1 MENIIILILF
11 TYPGIMADFIHSR
24 LSQKT
29 VHDRKPEEYFKV
41 ARDFFLSALIS
52 VVSIKIYCMITD
64 SEFSISTAVERFG
77 KDESIWGFGLI
88 TIVVAVAAAL
98 IWKLLD
104 DCTLWIRNKIREK
117 QGKST
122 TDKIKSVWES
132 MFDDE
137 ELKFD
142 ESAMAIYQNGQLIR
156 AGLSYNV
163 SNDYQNDPWAT
174 LIYTETVE
182 EELRKE
188 KKDRTMLIDPTA
200 SLINIENG
208 VRVDLYNAKK
218 LKDYIQAWRDGLTC
232 DPEEKAEGLA
242 PAEDAD

>member
-88 TIVVAVAAAL
+88 TIIVAVAAAL
-98 IWKLLD
+98 IWELLD
-104 DCTLWIRNKIREK
+104 FCLLKIKNNLRK
-117 QGKST
+117 SQGKST
-122 TDKIKSVWES
+122 TDRIKSVWTS
-132 MFDDE
+132 MFDDP
-137 ELKFD
+137 ELNYD
-142 ESAMAIYQNGQLIR
+142 ESALAIYQNGQLIR

-163 SNDYQNDPWAT
+163 SDDYQNDPWAT

-182 EELRKE
+182 AELSKE

-208 VRVDLYNAKK
+208 IRVDIYNAKE
-218 LKDYIQAWRDGLTC
+218 LKEYIRKWRDGLTS
-232 DPEEKAEGLA
+232 DQEVTAEGLVT
-242 PAEDAD
+242 AEDAD